1 MKHLWIIELKSS
13 VLLFYHNYTGE
24 KMLNEYIIS
33 GLLGALNSFS
43 ESELANQG
51 LESIDMGNL
60 RWVYLKDT
68 EMNLLLVA
76 AGAKT
81 ENAGLMTA
89 RLDVIRK
96 MFIKEYKI
104 VPEFWKKGP
113 IETSQFETFGPV
125 MRTLQDQWQKADK
138 VTDIGIIF
146 DVLGIYQQI
155 FIKLIQY
162 INEHFTGLQLK
173 LVLTSLAE
181 YQTEVEKYLQ
191 DQEVTEE
198 YRVLT
203 NFIPIIDL
211 KNFEIK
217 YFGVQSTDVFGTEPV
232 ALDHKILRNVF
243 SIVLQKFRNVIED
256 GVGETRWFK
265 LLITEIKP
273 ILLQKWDLLEEM
285 HMVKELLLKFI
296 G

>member
-24 KMLNEYIIS
+24 QMLNEYIIS

-43 ESELANQG
+43 ESELPDQG

-60 RWVYLKDT
+60 RWVYLKDIDK
-68 EMNLLLVA
+68 NLLLVA

-104 VPEFWKKGP
+104 VPEFWRKGP
-113 IETSQFETFGPV
+113 IETSQFEKFGPL
-125 MRTLQDQWQKADK
+125 MRTLQEQWQKADT
-138 VTDIGIIF
+138 VTDMGIIF

-155 FIKLIQY
+155 FIRLIQY
-162 INEHFTGLQLK
+162 INDHFTGLQLK
-173 LVLTSLAE
+173 LVLTALSE
-181 YQTEVEKYLQ
+181 YQTEVENYIQ
-191 DQEVTEE
+191 NEHVTDE
-198 YRVLT
+198 YRVLY
-203 NFIPIIDL
+203 NFIPTIDL
-211 KNFEIK
+211 KSFEIK

-232 ALDHKILRNVF
+232 ALDHKILRTVF
-243 SIVLQKFRNVIED
+243 SIVLQKYRNVIED
-256 GVGETRWFK
+256 GVGETRWLK
-265 LLITEIKP
+265 LLINEIKP
-273 ILLQKWDLLEEM
+273 ILIQKWDLLEQM
-285 HMVKELLLKFI
+285 QMVKEILLKLI
-296 G
+296 D